1 MAGRRAESSPEELM
15 MEEATWIVCEIEWV
29 RPERCCANGDHGSGG
44 AGEAAASDA
53 CKMHP

>member
-15 MEEATWIVCEIEWV
+15 MEEATWIVCELEWV
-29 RPERCCANGDHGSGG
+29 RPERCCANGNHGSGG
-44 AGEAAASDA
+44 VGEAAASDA